1 MMGGGGPMG
10 GMFGN
15 PTTGKKYNLTF
26 SIQAR
31 NLLNHVNP
39 GPVNGVLGT
48 PLFGES
54 NSLAGGFGAFAQPG
68 NNRRL
73 ELQARF
79 QF

>member
-1 MMGGGGPMG
+1 MGPMG
-10 GMFGN
+10 GMFGG
-15 PTTGKKYNLTF
+15 PSTGKRYNLTL
-26 SIQAR
+26 SVQAR

-39 GPVNGVLGT
+39 GPINGIVT
-48 PLFGES
+48 SPLFGES
-54 NSLAGGFGAFAQPG
+54 NSLAGGFGAFSQSG